1 MMSELKEFE
10 GRTAAEAAINACNA
24 LGTTR
29 SQLKYELKSD
39 EGEGLDRRVVISV
52 DVAAIEPA
60 PEEEARPERPR
71 RERNHVMT
79 EETVVD
85 VADVADVKDGAIMM
99 ISWYLRK
106 RSMRVWMSCLQIF
119 QSQSHRLRKLTSQN
133 AAHWHLRF

>member
-1 MMSELKEFE
+1 MSELKEFE

-71 RERNHVMT
+71 RERNQRGDRGGPWWT
-79 EETVVD
+79 RWTWRT
-85 VADVADVKDGAIMM
+85 
-99 ISWYLRK
+99 SRTT
-106 RSMRVWMSCLQIF
+106 
-119 QSQSHRLRKLTSQN
+119 QS
-133 AAHWHLRF
+133 